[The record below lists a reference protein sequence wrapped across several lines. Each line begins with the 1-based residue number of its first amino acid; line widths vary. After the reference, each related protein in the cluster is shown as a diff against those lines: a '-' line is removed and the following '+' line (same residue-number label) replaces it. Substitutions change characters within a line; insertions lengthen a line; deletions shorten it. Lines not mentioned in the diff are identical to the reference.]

1 MVALR
6 IETIIYCVKCL
17 DNHVHWFI
25 DSINRLWRV
34 AQFGAGFECVR
45 N

>member
-1 MVALR
+1 MVALW
-6 IETIIYCVKCL
+6 IETVINFVKCL
-17 DNHVHWFI
+17 DSHWFI

-34 AQFGAGFECVR
+34 AQFGKGFECVR

>member
-17 DNHVHWFI
+17 DSHWFI

-34 AQFGAGFECVR
+34 AQFGEGFECVR